1 VSSARRRARA
11 TPTEATESERDP
23 NHSWAESFEHPVFGH
38 VTLRYQGDDLR
49 RIMWTSPDQ
58 GQNVHSKHTNPEKFA
73 EILRKL
79 GTFRPGDFGKHSK

>member
-1 VSSARRRARA
+1 MSERRRARGK
-11 TPTEATESERDP
+11 TTEAAAPERNP

-49 RIMWTSPDQ
+49 RIMWTSPDH

-79 GTFRPGDFGKHSK
+79 GRFRV